1 MDKSSTLDCY
11 LYFMWNR
18 WNEEECKGIFGDG
31 MGEKIWSKW
40 EARARQCGLTA
51 APAQLYA
58 DLSGSN
64 RKLIVK
70 HAVKYYNE

>member
-11 LYFMWNR
+11 LFYMWNK
-18 WNEEECKGIFGDG
+18 WNEDECKDIFGNG
-31 MGEKIWSKW
+31 IGANIWRKW
-40 EARARQCGLTA
+40 QTRAHQCGLTA

-64 RKLIVK
+64 RKLIVER
-70 HAVKYYNE
+70 AVKYYNE